1 MPSIDLYAQ
10 LGLPRDATKA
20 AIRAAYR
27 KLAKAAHPDGGGSQQ
42 KFGAL
47 TKAHDI
53 LTDDERRAKYNATGD
68 ESEKA
73 IDNAQAAMLENA
85 CQLLMQAMSQCV
97 SNNIEPEQARLLE
110 MMQAIGSEALAEIN
124 ENRGKWATAAKRL
137 KKLQGRFKPKASAKN
152 KENRLE
158 AMISGQIAGHE
169 QQARNLDRMEENL
182 KAALEFIKD
191 YDFTADKKPEA
202 GGISIQFF
210 QNHFTVSTS
219 STGT

>member
-1 MPSIDLYAQ
+1 MSDLYAQ
-10 LGLPRDATKA
+10 LGLSKDATKA
-20 AIRAAYR
+20 DIRAAYR
-27 KLAKAAHPDGGGSQQ
+27 KLSKKAHPDGGGSQQ

-53 LTDDERRAKYNATGD
+53 LTDDERRAKYDATGD

-73 IDNAQAAMLENA
+73 VDNVLAAMLENA

-97 SNNIEPEQARLLE
+97 SNNIEPEQARLID
-110 MMQAIGSEALAEIN
+110 MMQTIGNKALAEIA
-124 ENRGKWATAAKRL
+124 ENRGKWLTACKRL
-137 KKLQGRFKPKASAKN
+137 KKLQGRFKLKAGAKA

-169 QQARNLDRMEENL
+169 QQARNLDRMEVNL
-182 KAALEFIKD
+182 KAALDFIKD

-202 GGISIQFF
+202 GGINIQFF
-210 QNHFTVSTS
+210 GAGNYSI
-219 STGT
+219 STGA

>member
-1 MPSIDLYAQ
+1 MSDLYTQ
-10 LGLPRDATKA
+10 LGLSRDATKA

-27 KLAKAAHPDGGGSQQ
+27 KLAKAAHPDGGGSRE
-42 KFGAL
+42 KFGAI

-53 LTDDERRAKYNATGD
+53 LTDDERRAKYDATGD

-73 IDNAQAAMLENA
+73 VDNTMAAMLETA
-85 CQLLMQAMSQCV
+85 CDLLMRAMSQCV
-97 SNNIEPEQARLLE
+97 QGNVEPEQARLLD
-110 MMQAIGSEALAEIN
+110 MMQTIGNKALTEIN
-124 ENRGKWATAAKRL
+124 ENRGKWATAARRL

-158 AMISGQIAGHE
+158 AMIAGQIAGHE
-169 QQARNLDRMEENL
+169 QQARNLDRMEANL

-202 GGISIQFF
+202 SGDGTRVYLNFF
-210 QNHFTVSTS
+210 GNNFTA
-219 STGT
+219 STGA